1 MTLLPGVELRKA
13 LQTLKENPDKTKV
26 RETTLSL
33 FKGMTEG
40 LAHLH
45 SKNVIHRDPHNGNWM
60 VVNDEVYLIDM
71 GMAKYLP
78 NGVLDPLNE
87 TDNEITP
94 FAYGPE
100 AYTGKYSFNADVFSI
115 ACWFGGKSYQDYTS
129 DWSNCFSDIMGNKD
143 LYVRIKDPAP
153 IQGAVG
159 VYLDPSHVS
168 TFRSFEA
175 MLGKVHSLPK
185 FGDKFGPE
193 LEQLLADMLIFDPAK
208 RPQSAE
214 VSRRAKLLK

>member
-1 MTLLPGVELRKA
+1 MTLLPGVELRTA
-13 LQTLKENPDKTKV
+13 LQTLKENPDKAKV
-26 RETTLSL
+26 KEVTLSL

-94 FAYGPE
+94 LAYGPE
-100 AYTGKYSFNADVFSI
+100 AYFGGKYSFNADVFSI
-115 ACWFGGKSYQDYTS
+115 ACWFGAKSYQDNPS
-129 DWSNCFSDIMGNKD
+129 DWNNCF
-143 LYVRIKDPAP
+143 
-153 IQGAVG
+153 
-159 VYLDPSHVS
+159 
-168 TFRSFEA
+168 
-175 MLGKVHSLPK
+175 
-185 FGDKFGPE
+185 
-193 LEQLLADMLIFDPAK
+193 
-208 RPQSAE
+208 
-214 VSRRAKLLK
+214 